1 MMTSRPSELHCSI
14 VVFAWQLLP
23 NAPSAVQV
31 DCYCCLCFYYCPSLI
46 IFLLPHR
53 IFAKWLGHAGN
64 LFLAADRPFRLFVL
78 FLFSLVV
85 FTPELQ
91 RPLVR
96 VDCCFCFSHVDDLAY
111 LTVVTRWPHG
121 LADLTVASF
130 LHDNCCRT
138 GWLLLFFKY
147 YRQKLIIFLLPHRI
161 FLNLFCSNWLR
172 RRPFWGCGAAFQIIR
187 SLFIFPFCLYSGGL
201 LAPNGSRSF
210 CHGLIVFCFS
220 HVHRFSHVNCCS
232 C

>member
-1 MMTSRPSELHCSI
+1 MR
-14 VVFAWQLLP
+14 
-23 NAPSAVQV
+23 PSAVQV

-53 IFAKWLGHAGN
+53 IFAKWLRHAGN

-111 LTVVTRWPHG
+111 LTVATRWPHG

-138 GWLLLFFKY
+138 GWLLLFFKILSSETNY
-147 YRQKLIIFLLPHRI
+147 FSSASQDIFEFILLRLIAPVTF
-161 FLNLFCSNWLR
+161 FGLR
-172 RRPFWGCGAAFQIIR
+172 S
-187 SLFIFPFCLYSGGL
+187 SLFLFSHFVFTPEACLHRMAA
-201 LAPNGSRSF
+201 APLSRVDCFFVSLMF
-210 CHGLIVFCFS
+210 FVSHTLIVVLVSCCAFC
-220 HVHRFSHVNCCS
+220 NG
-232 C
+232 